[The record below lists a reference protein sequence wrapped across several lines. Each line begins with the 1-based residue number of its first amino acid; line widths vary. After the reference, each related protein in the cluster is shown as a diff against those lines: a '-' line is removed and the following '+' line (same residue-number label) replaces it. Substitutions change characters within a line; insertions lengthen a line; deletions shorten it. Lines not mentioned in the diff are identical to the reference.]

1 VSRGEC
7 AGERTD
13 LGNLASGVSSFLAM
27 LELMLE
33 RVETA
38 ARRRR
43 TTVNGAE
50 FFQLVPGNAWVL
62 KNEEFPDR
70 ITTVSV
76 VRERDGAISMHFD
89 KNHPDTYHGADGT
102 NNNLIWFI
110 TQGRTWFHAGNSNGT
125 DAVGDAFPDDIR
137 VDRATGIEAW
147 RIWLQSL
154 TPNVPACFLLQVG
167 DFAVPSETTGGFQ
180 YFARNAAGFE
190 GWSAV
195 GTWRVRWDLQDREL
209 LRIRFDE
216 TYAEA
221 PEADVFEDWSLRRGH
236 GLVAI
241 QQWHDAART
250 QFRRRISE

>member
-1 VSRGEC
+1 
-7 AGERTD
+7 
-13 LGNLASGVSSFLAM
+13 M
-27 LELMLE
+27 LEPMLE

-50 FFQLVPGNAWVL
+50 FFQLVPGNVWGL
-62 KNEEFPDR
+62 KNDQFPDR

-137 VDRATGIEAW
+137 VDRATGLEAW

-195 GTWRVRWDLQDREL
+195 GTWRVRWDLQDREV

-221 PEADVFEDWSLRRGH
+221 PEADVFEDWYLRRGH